1 MTSLQRWGSRWIPC
15 HPPRPPNPLPDALP
29 PWNYCQ
35 ASHRSLFRIW
45 SRELAL
51 RSKAIAEPSRRTQI
65 TREAYNGLAWLYATA
80 PEPLRDTGQ
89 SLAMAQKAVL
99 LAPQNSM
106 FRNTL
111 GVAYYRAGR
120 YRETVETLQANL
132 DGQLDRFLAWDMYFL
147 AMSHHRLGEKDKAR
161 EYRNWAVRWSR
172 NRKGLSPEHLRELA
186 DIREEADAVLG
197 N

>member
-1 MTSLQRWGSRWIPC
+1 MGLAMDSLPSSEAPEPSARRVTAVELLPGESSLTLQNLEQRTRAEIESYR
-15 HPPRPPNPLPDALP
+15 R
-29 PWNYCQ
+29 
-35 ASHRSLFRIW
+35 
-45 SRELAL
+45 
-51 RSKAIAEPSRRTQI
+51 AIAANPNNAQ
-65 TREAYNGLAWLYATA
+65 AYNGLAWLYATA